1 MGLLGNRARAYLELG
16 KPRLSLTAVFAV
28 VTGVYIGSPGLPD
41 AGLVISCAVAAML
54 VAMGGSALNM
64 FAERDHDG
72 RMQRTSGRP
81 LPAGRLRPV
90 EGLVAGAI
98 AVVCG
103 VALFVFTS
111 NLLAAGL
118 CALIALLYVLI
129 YTPLKRVTALNTLVG
144 AVPGALPPV
153 VGYAAASGMID
164 MRSLLL
170 FVILFLWQ
178 IPHFLAIAW
187 RYRDEYALGGMRMMP
202 LVDPDGRSTG
212 AQMIIFTVSLVVA
225 TLAAYFAGMAGNV
238 YLATAVVL
246 GLIFLV
252 SSIIAGVFRQAS
264 GMRRCFL
271 VSVVYLPVLFGVMML
286 DKT

>member
-1 MGLLGNRARAYLELG
+1 MMGLLGNRARAYLELG

-164 MRSLLL
+164 MRSCSC
-170 FVILFLWQ
+170 
-178 IPHFLAIAW
+178 
-187 RYRDEYALGGMRMMP
+187 
-202 LVDPDGRSTG
+202 GRSRTFSRLRGDTAMSMRWG
-212 AQMIIFTVSLVVA
+212 A
-225 TLAAYFAGMAGNV
+225 
-238 YLATAVVL
+238 
-246 GLIFLV
+246 
-252 SSIIAGVFRQAS
+252 
-264 GMRRCFL
+264 
-271 VSVVYLPVLFGVMML
+271 
-286 DKT
+286 

>member
-103 VALFVFTS
+103 VALFVVTS

-187 RYRDEYALGGMRMMP
+187 RYRDDYALGGMRMMP

-246 GLIFLV
+246 GLIFLR
-252 SSIIAGVFRQAS
+252 SSIIAGVFRQES

>member
-28 VTGVYIGSPGLPD
+28 VTGVYIGSPGFPD

-72 RMQRTSGRP
+72 RMKRTSGRP
-81 LPAGRLRPV
+81 LPDGRLRPV

-103 VALFVFTS
+103 VALFVVTS

-118 CALIALLYVLI
+118 CALIALIYVLI

-144 AVPGALPPV
+144 AVPGGLPPV
-153 VGYAAASGMID
+153 VGYAAASGVID
-164 MRSLLL
+164 MRALLL

-202 LVDPDGRSTG
+202 MVDPDGRSTG

-225 TLAAYFAGMAGNV
+225 TLAAYFAGMAGNL
-238 YLATAVVL
+238 YLVTAVVL

-252 SSIIAGVFRQAS
+252 SSITAGVFRQES